1 MEEFD
6 PLEISFAQKGT
17 EVEDHFSGRRFPPG
31 AALPIYAETTVPNN
45 FTQSECMNRDQSH
58 GPLLVFDGECRFC
71 RAWVEYWRGLTG
83 DRVDYAP
90 FQEVGERFPQV
101 SREEFAAAVKLIL
114 PDAEVRSGAQAVFT
128 ALAAVPSKRW
138 MLWSYDRVPGI
149 GPLCEAAYRTIANHR
164 SFAYWVT
171 RSLWG
176 IPFRP
181 ETYHVIS
188 WLFLRLMGAIYF
200 MAFAS
205 FGVQAAGLV
214 GSHGILPVSEF
225 LGAVHQSLGTAAY
238 WNVPTLLWLNRSD
251 VCLRMVWI
259 TGVCLSLSLLLGLNS
274 RAVRMGLFVLYL
286 SLDTAGQVFMN
297 YQWDALL
304 LETGFLAVF
313 LGSEVVIVKLFR
325 WLLCRLIFLSGA
337 VKLLSRD
344 PTWSHLTALPVHY
357 QTQPLPTPL
366 AWYFY
371 HLPEWFQRMSVV
383 FVFFVELV
391 VPCFVLAPRQLRWF
405 AGLAITLLQ
414 LLIFL
419 TGNYAFF
426 NLLTISLCLF
436 VLDDAVL
443 SRVLPKRLLSSLTK
457 RVLVS
462 VRPVWWRA
470 VCGTVAAFVL
480 FVSGFEMAGQLSG
493 RRWAPAETVIRAVSP
508 FEIVNTYGLFAV
520 MTTTRP
526 EIIVEG
532 SNDGTIWLPYEF
544 KYKPGDLTRAPVWVQ
559 PHQPRLD
566 WQMWFAALGD
576 YRTDPWVL
584 HFLARLLEGQPEV
597 LGLLGH
603 DPFPEAPPH
612 YVRASVYDY
621 RFTTPAEKKA
631 TRHWWKRE
639 LQGSYVPRVSLQ
651 NP

>member
-1 MEEFD
+1 MD
-6 PLEISFAQKGT
+6 
-17 EVEDHFSGRRFPPG
+17 
-31 AALPIYAETTVPNN
+31 
-45 FTQSECMNRDQSH
+45 RDQFH
-58 GPLLVFDGECRFC
+58 RPLLVFDGDCGFC
-71 RAWVEYWRGLTG
+71 RAWVEYWKALTG

-101 SREEFAAAVKLIL
+101 SGEEFAAAVKLIL
-114 PDAEVRSGAQAVFT
+114 PDGEVRSGAHAVFT
-128 ALAAVPSKRW
+128 ALAAQMNKRW
-138 MLWSYDRVPGI
+138 ILWSYDRLPGVA
-149 GPLCEAAYRTIANHR
+149 PLCEAAYRIIANRR
-164 SFAYWVT
+164 SCAYGVT
-171 RSLWG
+171 KLLWG

-181 ETYHVIS
+181 ETYHVTN
-188 WLFLRLMGAIYF
+188 WLFLRLLGAIYL

-214 GSHGILPVSEF
+214 GSHGILPAGEF
-225 LGAVHQSLGTAAY
+225 LGAVHKSLGTASY
-238 WNVPTLLWLNRSD
+238 WNVPTLLWLNQSD
-251 VCLRMVWI
+251 VCLRAVWI
-259 TGVCLSLSLLLGLNS
+259 TGSCLSLSLLLGLNA
-274 RAVRMGLFVLYL
+274 RVVRTGLFVLYL

-304 LETGFLAVF
+304 VEAGFLAIF
-313 LGSEVVIVKLFR
+313 LGSEVTIVKLFR
-325 WLLCRLIFLSGA
+325 WLLCRLLFLSGA
-337 VKLLSRD
+337 VKLLSQD
-344 PTWSHLTALPVHY
+344 PSWRHLTALPVHY

-371 HLPEWFQRMSVV
+371 QLPDWFQRMSVV
-383 FVFFVELV
+383 FVFFVELA
-391 VPCFVLAPRQLRWF
+391 VPWFVLAPRRLRLF

-436 VLDDAVL
+436 VLDDAAL
-443 SRVLPKRLLSSLTK
+443 TRVLPKRFMSRLSK
-457 RVLVS
+457 RVHVS
-462 VRPVWWRA
+462 LRPAWWRV
-470 VCGTVAAFVL
+470 VCGFVATFVL
-480 FVSGFEMAGQLSG
+480 LVSGFEMVGELSG
-493 RRWAPAETVIRAVSP
+493 HRWAPAETVIRAVSP

-566 WQMWFAALGD
+566 WQLWFAALGD
-576 YRTDPWVL
+576 YRKDPWVL
-584 HFLARLLEGQPEV
+584 HFLARLLEGRPEV

-603 DPFPEAPPH
+603 NPFPDAPPH
-612 YVRASVYDY
+612 YIRALVYEY
-621 RFTTPAEKKA
+621 RFTTPAGKKA
-631 TRHWWKRE
+631 TGHWWKRE
-639 LQGSYVPRVSLQ
+639 LQGSYVPAVSLQ
-651 NP
+651 DP